1 MVLGEF
7 SEAEKEAVFS
17 DVKLRKNLI
26 NRIKKEVAEELNVL
40 PELNSEDVIINLAL
54 EYFLECL
61 ENPDKEEDVGTFI
74 LGIEQV
80 YLMANY
86 DFIKNVVLK

>member
-26 NRIKKEVAEELNVL
+26 QYIKEKVPDLEEL
-40 PELNSEDVIINLAL
+40 PELKSEDVIINLAL
-54 EYFLECL
+54 EYLLEQL
-61 ENPDKEEDVGTFI
+61 ENPDKEEDSGTFI

-86 DFIKNVVLK
+86 EFIKAYILK

>member
-7 SEAEKEAVFS
+7 SQAEKEVIFS
-17 DVKLRKNLI
+17 DVNLRKNLI
-26 NRIKKEVAEELNVL
+26 DRIKKEVAEDLDVL
-40 PELNSEDVIINLAL
+40 PELNSEDIIINLAL
-54 EYFLECL
+54 EYLLERL
-61 ENPDKEEDVGTFI
+61 ENPDKEEDSGTFI

-86 DFIKNVVLK
+86 EFIKANILK